1 MPNDQPAGSICVGK
15 KIDRERKALEGG
27 DVVLDG
33 IDTWIRRLMN
43 DGHIST
49 KMRTGEIRLLVKY
62 ADGYYYDHQAKNKEE
77 ETNDAEQDVRFD
89 FAE

>member
-1 MPNDQPAGSICVGK
+1 
-15 KIDRERKALEGG
+15 
-27 DVVLDG
+27 
-33 IDTWIRRLMN
+33 
-43 DGHIST
+43 
-49 KMRTGEIRLLVKY
+49 VKY